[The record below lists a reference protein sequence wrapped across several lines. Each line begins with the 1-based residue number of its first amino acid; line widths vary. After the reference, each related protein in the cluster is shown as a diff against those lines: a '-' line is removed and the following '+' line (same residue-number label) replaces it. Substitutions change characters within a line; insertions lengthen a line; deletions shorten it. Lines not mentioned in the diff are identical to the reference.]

1 VVEVTEG
8 LADGDEIVTAGQIK
22 IRDGVPVQPM
32 PAPAPS
38 S

>member
-1 VVEVTEG
+1 MVEVTEG
-8 LADGDEIVTAGQIK
+8 LADGDEVVTAGQIK

-32 PAPAPS
+32 PPPRPS